1 MSSAQQWLRFT
12 RLALEITEAALPA
25 YAHKFSPRRFTL
37 PQLAACVLLK
47 EYRQL
52 DWRGVQGLLELAPGL
67 RQGLG
72 LQEVPDYTTLWRFAR
87 RWLEGQKLGRLL
99 VKLANRLGV
108 GAVTVA
114 VDSTGLDP
122 DRTSSYFRARRERRQ
137 HRKRYVKLS
146 LSVWWWEPSWRR
158 VPWQTG
164 DRAMTRPSCRICWSK
179 PING

>member
-1 MSSAQQWLRFT
+1 MSLAQQWLRFT

-72 LQEVPDYTTLWRFAR
+72 LLGVPDYPT
-87 RWLEGQKLGRLL
+87 
-99 VKLANRLGV
+99 
-108 GAVTVA
+108 
-114 VDSTGLDP
+114 
-122 DRTSSYFRARRERRQ
+122 
-137 HRKRYVKLS
+137 
-146 LSVWWWEPSWRR
+146 
-158 VPWQTG
+158 
-164 DRAMTRPSCRICWSK
+164 
-179 PING
+179 